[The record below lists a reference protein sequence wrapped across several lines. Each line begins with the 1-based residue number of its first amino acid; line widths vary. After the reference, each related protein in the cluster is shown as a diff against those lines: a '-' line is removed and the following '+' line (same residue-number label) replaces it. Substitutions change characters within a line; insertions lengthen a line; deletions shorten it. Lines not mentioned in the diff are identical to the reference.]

1 VVEMLEINSKPYGKV
16 KVSQEQLIHF
26 SEGILGFENSKDYY
40 LLDRNEGPFYWL
52 QSTDLTDLAFVI
64 INPQF
69 FKTDYRLELTPQD
82 FYDIGLL
89 TEKDF
94 EENLLHYVIV
104 TIPPDDPN
112 NMTANLLGPIIINK
126 SNRLGKQALSLNSEY
141 SVRHKILEELERSGG
156 GK

>member
-1 VVEMLEINSKPYGKV
+1 MVEILEIDSKPYGKV

-26 SEGILGFENSKDYY
+26 SEGILGFENCKEYY

-52 QSTDLTDLAFVI
+52 QSTDSIDLAFVI

-69 FKTDYRLELTPQD
+69 FKADYTLELTPHD
-82 FYDIGLL
+82 FYDIGLMN
-89 TEKDF
+89 EKEI
-94 EENLLHYVIV
+94 EENLLHFVIV
-104 TIPPDDPN
+104 TIPPDNAN

-126 SNRLGKQALSLNSEY
+126 LNRKGKQALSLNEKY
-141 SVRHKILEELERSGG
+141 SVRHKILEELEQSGG